1 MINRAAQFSPFA
13 ALTGYDDQI
22 AETARL
28 TDRRIELT
36 EAEEAE
42 ISKALGRLMKGDEV
56 EITFFVDEII
66 PYEAAASRLSR
77 GVAVVV
83 KEELAEK
90 IGIRTL
96 YDVVKTYR
104 NGHDGF
110 ARGLDL
116 EIWLDMRNGARATFR
131 CPEFKINVVNEM
143 RSRIE
148 EAFGKGSFRLIPAP
162 VKQDRQDSRRGQWR
176 RRQN

>member
-1 MINRAAQFSPFA
+1 MQIGIIGLGLIGGSMAIDLKRRGFASRILGVESDPVNAAA
-13 ALTGYDDQI
+13 ALKMGL
-22 AETARL
+22 A
-28 TDRRIELT
+28 
-36 EAEEAE
+36 
-42 ISKALGRLMKGDEV
+42 
-56 EITFFVDEII
+56 DEII